1 MASGLSPKLPLTKDP
16 QDGYALNKSYIDLAK
31 QNLKMLVLTSPGERI
46 MYPDFGVGIR
56 NFLFENIGSQTY
68 DRIREE
74 IVQQVGLYMPFITV
88 KEIIISEVKEGPAE
102 RNLSNSISIN
112 IKFFIIPLELTA
124 SLEINT
130 STN

>member
-1 MASGLSPKLPLTKDP
+1 MASGLSPKLPLIKDP
-16 QDGYALNKSYIDLAK
+16 RDGYALNKTYVDLTK

-56 NFLFENIGSQTY
+56 NFLFENIGEMTY
-68 DRIREE
+68 SRIREE
-74 IVQQVGLYMPFITV
+74 IVTQVGLYMPFV
-88 KEIIISEVKEGPAE
+88 KVREINISEIQEGPAE
-102 RNLSNSISIN
+102 RNLSNSISIK
-112 IKFFIIPLELTA
+112 IKFFIIPLELET